1 MSALYGTRSPLR
13 AEAITLPQ
21 FHNEAMKMRQVSISF
36 GMPCEVLLGAICHS
50 VQNARAAGAFFARL
64 HALEPQSVRRYLEHF
79 VQRIVA
85 ELDFNDPGLAAKP
98 AFRDTPMDFSRPSP
112 TRGFALPAF
121 FSEIAALP
129 ALADIVA
136 PLPIRTTQHAAGG
149 AVAAVLV
156 RA

>member
-1 MSALYGTRSPLR
+1 
-13 AEAITLPQ
+13 
-21 FHNEAMKMRQVSISF
+21 MRQVSVSF
-36 GMPCEVLLGAICHS
+36 GTPCEVLLGAICHS

-64 HALEPQSVRRYLEHF
+64 HALEPEPVRRYLEHF
-79 VQRIVA
+79 VRRIVA

-121 FSEIAALP
+121 FSELTALP
-129 ALADIVA
+129 ALADLVA
-136 PLPIRTTQHAAGG
+136 PLPIRTNSAGG
-149 AVAAVLV
+149 AVASAVLV

>member
-1 MSALYGTRSPLR
+1 MRSIYGTQSPLR
-13 AEAITLPQ
+13 AESITLPQ
-21 FHNEAMKMRQVSISF
+21 LHNEALKTRQVSVSF
-36 GMPCEVLLGAICHS
+36 GMPCEVLLGVICHS
-50 VQNARAAGAFFARL
+50 VQNGQAAGRFFARL
-64 HALEPQSVRRYLEHF
+64 HALEPEPVRRYLAHF
-79 VQRIVA
+79 VHRIVT
-85 ELDFNDPGLAAKP
+85 ELDFGDPGLAAKP

-129 ALADIVA
+129 ALADLVA
-136 PLPIRTTQHAAGG
+136 PLPIRINTSGG